1 MAQAWSLWAGLSA
14 RFLSGAY
21 EEIKIKLEMTIFEL
35 KEQTLSFLDIL
46 KMYIYFGKKTH
57 SSKRNLEHIRNL
69 HTCVIFYLSGALL
82 FA

>member
-1 MAQAWSLWAGLSA
+1 
-14 RFLSGAY
+14 
-21 EEIKIKLEMTIFEL
+21 MTIFEL